1 MIETRDRQ
9 TTYLGA
15 TSEDDLVSL
24 DDVLAIDDDVLVAV
38 DLTDTAE
45 DFDTVALKQ

>member
-9 TTYLGA
+9 TTYLRA
-15 TSEDDLVSL
+15 TCEDDLVSL
-24 DDVLAIDDDVLVAV
+24 NNVLAIDDDVLVAV